1 MLGRWKE
8 WGMAEWPMGAK
19 GGHRIEERSIM
30 PRRGSFYMV
39 HIADKAQPP
48 RSSDGGRILTPE
60 EADFLRRFLLE
71 SDPVVVTGDIPVDKT
86 NGGAGVPRLKKPRR
100 LVD

>member
-1 MLGRWKE
+1 
-8 WGMAEWPMGAK
+8 MA
-19 GGHRIEERSIM
+19 
-30 PRRGSFYMV
+30 

-71 SDPVVVTGDIPVDKT
+71 SDPVVVTGNIPVDKT
-86 NGGAGVPRLKKPRR
+86 NGGAGVPRLKKRGRR
-100 LVD
+100 LVFGIAARAGATPLI

>member
-1 MLGRWKE
+1 
-8 WGMAEWPMGAK
+8 MGAK

-71 SDPVVVTGDIPVDKT
+71 SDPVVVTGNIPVDKT

>member
-1 MLGRWKE
+1 ML
-8 WGMAEWPMGAK
+8 AERVR
-19 GGHRIEERSIM
+19 RIEERSIT
-30 PRRGSFYMV
+30 PRRGSFYMA

-48 RSSDGGRILTPE
+48 RSSDGGRILTLE

-71 SDPVVVTGDIPVDKT
+71 SDPVVVTGNIPVDKT

-100 LVD
+100 LID